1 MPRLPDFVPRVGQQ
15 NPQTPGYSAPRVAPV
30 QDATGGQMADL
41 GQALV
46 QGGSAALRISDYI
59 DDVAATT
66 AYNTFDAEL
75 SKLESGYGQM
85 QGKTAMDAYKG
96 TLDSATALRR
106 KFEESLD
113 SERQRQLFASRAGVR
128 FADGEI
134 RLGAHGARQT
144 QVAKIETLEAGS
156 SGAFTNYEKT
166 MAFARTLPDEDA
178 RADQEAVAMSYLQAG
193 MKQKLEASV
202 LRGEPPEMQEAIRV
216 GTLDK
221 VHDSMLDTLVSQ
233 DPQGAADYL
242 RRFQGEMSTGTVAKR
257 TKELEHAG
265 VQQRSMAFA
274 FDAMGQAAKR
284 GGTLAE
290 QESYASQI
298 ASLSYKGGKLDAAS
312 YAAASD
318 RIRKEFGVQRDLQAK
333 LSNDAVIA
341 AEKFFLDPA
350 NKDKTLTDLDP
361 KVTRVLEESGQLDV
375 VQRLA
380 ARQKGYDPEM
390 WDRVQQMTDEQHR
403 AIGDEEFGAMALR
416 LSPPQRELAKK
427 LRIAAVGSPEARAK
441 AAAGVTEAQEM
452 RSVGRRILKDQLA
465 EVSTDKDATN
475 ALLDDF
481 VVDISQ
487 QWNSYVRVKNINP
500 EDRAEFTTFLRKEE
514 ARRVTTRDGAQK
526 SPYQLERTAR
536 LDLEANPVVLF
547 QGKPTRVSDLPIQ
560 VTVFTPDGSTE
571 TASRDQIAARF
582 TKLNQRE
589 PTQQELA
596 ETIAAYMR
604 SSTQT
609 PPRVQLPPRA
619 IPYAPTV
626 DIKR

>member
-113 SERQRQLFASRAGVR
+113 SERQRQLFSSRAGVR

-144 QVAKIETLEAGS
+144 QVAKIGTLEAGS
-156 SGAFTNYEKT
+156 SGAFANREKT
-166 MAFARTLPDEDA
+166 LVFARTLPDEDA
-178 RADQEAVAMSYLQAG
+178 KAEQEVIANSYLQAG
-193 MKQKLEASV
+193 LKQKLEASV

-274 FDAMGQAAKR
+274 FDAMGQSAKR

-290 QESYASQI
+290 QESYASQL
-298 ASLSYKGGKLDAAS
+298 ASQSYKDGKLDAAS

-318 RIRKEFGVQRDLQAK
+318 RIRKEFAVQRDLQSK

-375 VQRLA
+375 IQRLA